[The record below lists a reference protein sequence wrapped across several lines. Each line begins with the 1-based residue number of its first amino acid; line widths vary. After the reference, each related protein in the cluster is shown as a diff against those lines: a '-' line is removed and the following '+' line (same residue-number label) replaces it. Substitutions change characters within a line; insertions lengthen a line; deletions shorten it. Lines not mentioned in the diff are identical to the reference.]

1 MSKKDI
7 IKLIFKLIL
16 AIICGIAI
24 SLVLLAIFIWCFQ
37 DRFLFHP
44 SFDQESFN
52 ILRDNNSFEEIII
65 KENDFELHGWIKR
78 NTNKEV
84 APLVIYFGG
93 NAQNSSSTFNYFET
107 NETFKYF
114 DSYNVLY
121 VDYPGYGLSVG
132 NPTSTKLLE
141 SGLTIY
147 DYASKLE
154 YVDKDN
160 IIIFGFSIGTGV
172 ATYVSSLRDVNGLI
186 LLAPYDELI
195 NMYNDTINIF
205 YGPFKLLVRHNIKSY
220 IYAKDV
226 KTNPLIIASEDDT
239 IINSKHALSLV
250 EHFNTTYDVV
260 IEKGF
265 GHNEFLTQQIVL
277 DNIYNYLQ
285 SKLI

>member
-16 AIICGIAI
+16 AVICGLAIAFI
-24 SLVLLAIFIWCFQ
+24 LLGIFIWCFQ
-37 DRFLFHP
+37 DKFLFHP

-52 ILRDNNSFEEIII
+52 VLKEDNSFEEIVI
-65 KENDFELHGWIKR
+65 KENDFELHGWIKK
-78 NTNKEV
+78 NSNKDV

-93 NAQNSSSTFNYFET
+93 NAQNSSTTFKYYTDNDV
-107 NETFKYF
+107 FKYF
-114 DSYNVLY
+114 DNYNILY

-132 NPTSTKLLE
+132 NPSSALLLE

-147 DYASKLE
+147 DYASKLD
-154 YVDKDN
+154 YVDKNN

-195 NMYNDTINIF
+195 NMYNDTFNVF
-205 YGPFKLLVRHNIKSY
+205 YGPLRLLVRHNITSY
-220 IYAKDV
+220 LYAKDV
-226 KTNPLIIASEDDT
+226 KTKPLIIASEDDT
-239 IINSKHALSLV
+239 VIKSKHTLNLV
-250 EHFNTTYDVV
+250 NHFNECEDVV
-260 IEKGF
+260 ILKGF
-265 GHNEFLTQQIVL
+265 GHNDFFTQQVVL

-285 SKLI
+285 ERIG